1 MVNQQLESGHLDDG
15 PVMGDCL
22 ATTAAI
28 PLGCICEQVG
38 NTQAEDMLWLQLV
51 LPGKKYFEWLY
62 HILYFILMSYF
73 YTEQLAMIIF
83 KPCAQHLKLP
93 GKKDTVSLNLF

>member
-15 PVMGDCL
+15 PVTGDCL
-22 ATTAAI
+22 ATTVAI

-51 LPGKKYFEWLY
+51 LPGKN
-62 HILYFILMSYF
+62 ILNG
-73 YTEQLAMIIF
+73 YTYTVLCADQLLLHRTAGNDNF
-83 KPCAQHLKLP
+83 
-93 GKKDTVSLNLF
+93 